1 MRSLRTAQTE
11 KPTMITLRD
20 YQQDAVQS
28 AYAYWQNN
36 TSCIIEAPCGAGK
49 SLIIGK
55 ICHDSITHD
64 VRVLVV
70 THRKKLLEQNEAELK
85 NLLPDAD
92 TGFYSAGLNQK
103 TQDAQIVFAGI
114 QSIANATIQHYEI
127 LIIDECHLVAPN
139 ESGQYHA
146 LISKLKEVN
155 PDLKIL
161 GLTATP
167 YRLDSGYLTEWETP
181 IFERV
186 VYKIDV
192 KLLIKRGYLC
202 PVVSNGGG
210 VKVDVSK
217 VKHKGGEFLDSA
229 LESLYMSKTVEIVA
243 DIVKKGIDRKA
254 WLIFCVSIEHAE
266 QVTTELISH
275 GIDAACY
282 HSQSDNEY
290 ILDDFAN
297 GRLKC
302 LVNVNILTTGS
313 NFPIA
318 DMCVLLR
325 ATESTALYVQI
336 VGRVMRLYPNKKN
349 ALLLDYGGNVLR
361 HGCIDDVAVKAK
373 GEGTGEAPAKECPSC
388 ETILHAAVRECP
400 ECGYIFEREP
410 DKKLELNAFDGA
422 VLSDQRKVQK
432 VPVDRVSFK
441 IHKKIGKPDSI
452 KVTYHCGM
460 AEYYEWLTPENSEFG
475 LKKTHAFFR
484 NIDDDYFESSSVSIE
499 FLEDLNAIRHSK
511 KITSIDILPS
521 KYTEVKKRYW
531 SKV

>member
-1 MRSLRTAQTE
+1 MSIVSRNRETN
-11 KPTMITLRD
+11 MITLRD

-28 AYAYWQNN
+28 AYAYWQNG

-103 TQDAQIVFAGI
+103 TQDAQIIFAGI
-114 QSIANATIQHYEI
+114 QSIANAKIQHYEI
-127 LIIDECHLVAPN
+127 LIIDECHLVAPDVA
-139 ESGQYHA
+139 GQYHK
-146 LISKLKEVN
+146 LISNLKEVN
-155 PDLKIL
+155 PALKIL

-167 YRLDSGYLTEWETP
+167 YRLDSGYLTQWDNP

-229 LESLYMSKTVEIVA
+229 LESLYMSKTKEIVA
-243 DIVKKGIDRKA
+243 DIVRQGANRKA

-266 QVTTELISH
+266 QVTQELITEHS
-275 GIDAACY
+275 IDAACY
-282 HSQSDNEY
+282 HSQSDNDY

-297 GRLKC
+297 GKLKC

-318 DMCVLLR
+318 DMCVLIR

-361 HGCIDDVAVKAK
+361 HGCIDDVTVKAK

-388 ETILHAAVRECP
+388 DTILHAAVRECP

-410 DKKLELNAFDGA
+410 DKNLELNAFDGA
-422 VLSDQRKVQK
+422 VLSDQRKVQR
-432 VPVDRVSFK
+432 VNVDRVSFK
-441 IHKKIGKPDSI
+441 IHKKQGKPDSI

-460 AEYYEWLTPENSEFG
+460 AEYYEWLTPEHSEFG

-484 NIDDDYFESSSVSIE
+484 NIDDIYFETSSVSIE
-499 FLEDLNAIRHSK
+499 FLEDLNVVRHYN
-511 KITSIDILPS
+511 KITAIDILPS

>member
-1 MRSLRTAQTE
+1 
-11 KPTMITLRD
+11 MITLRD
-20 YQQDAVQS
+20 YQQDAVES
-28 AYAYWQNN
+28 AYAYWQNG

-55 ICHDSITHD
+55 ICHDSITHN

-85 NLLPDAD
+85 NLLPTAN

-103 TQDAQIVFAGI
+103 TQDAQIIFAGI

-127 LIIDECHLVAPN
+127 IIIDECHLVAPDTA
-139 ESGQYHA
+139 GQYHK
-146 LISKLKEVN
+146 LISNLKEVN
-155 PDLKIL
+155 PELKIL

-167 YRLDSGYLTEWETP
+167 YRLDSGYLTQWETP
-181 IFERV
+181 IFESV

-229 LESLYMSKTVEIVA
+229 LESLYMSKTTEIVA
-243 DIVKKGIDRKA
+243 DIVKKGADRKA

-266 QVTTELISH
+266 QVTQELITEH
-275 GIDAACY
+275 DINAACY
-282 HSQSDNEY
+282 HSQSDNDY
-290 ILDDFAN
+290 ILDDFTH

-318 DMCVLLR
+318 DMCVLIR

-361 HGCIDDVAVKAK
+361 HGCIDDVTVKAK
-373 GEGTGEAPAKECPSC
+373 GEGEGEAPSKQCPSC
-388 ETILHAAVRECP
+388 KTILHAAVRECP
-400 ECGYIFEREP
+400 ECGHIFERDPEGN
-410 DKKLELNAFDGA
+410 LELNAFDGA
-422 VLSDQRKVQK
+422 VLSDQRKVQR
-432 VPVDRVSFK
+432 VDVDRVSFK

-460 AEYYEWLTPENSEFG
+460 AEYYEWLTPEHSEFG
-475 LKKTHAFFR
+475 LSKTKGIYRRMFCSDENAFSCYEKTNDFVNFSNQSFVR
-484 NIDDDYFESSSVSIE
+484 PQN
-499 FLEDLNAIRHSK
+499 
-511 KITSIDILPS
+511 KITAIDILPS

-531 SKV
+531 SKA

>member
-28 AYAYWQNN
+28 AYTYWHNG

-85 NLLPDAD
+85 NLLPSAN

-155 PDLKIL
+155 PELKIL

-460 AEYYEWLTPENSEFG
+460 AEYYEWLTPEHSEFG

>member
-1 MRSLRTAQTE
+1 MSIVSRNRETN
-11 KPTMITLRD
+11 MITLRD
-20 YQQDAVQS
+20 YQANAVES

-49 SLIIGK
+49 SLIIGQ
-55 ICHDSITHD
+55 ICHDSITHS

-85 NLLPDAD
+85 NLLPNAD

-139 ESGQYHA
+139 ESGQYHS
-146 LISKLKEVN
+146 LINKLKEVN

-167 YRLDSGYLTEWETP
+167 YRLDSGYLTEWDKP
-181 IFERV
+181 IFEQV
-186 VYKIDV
+186 AYKIDV
-192 KLLIKRGYLC
+192 KLLIKRGFLC

-229 LESLYMSKTVEIVA
+229 LESLYMSKTPEIVQ
-243 DIVKKGIDRKA
+243 DIIKQGARRKA
-254 WLIFCVSIEHAE
+254 WLVFCVSIEHAE
-266 QVTTELISH
+266 QVTNELKAH
-275 GIDAACY
+275 GVNAACY

-290 ILDDFAN
+290 ILDDFSN
-297 GRLKC
+297 GRLRC

-318 DMCVLLR
+318 DMCVLIR

-361 HGCIDDVAVKAK
+361 HGCIDDVTVKAK
-373 GEGTGEAPAKECPSC
+373 GEGTGEAPTKECPSC
-388 ETILHAAVRECP
+388 DTILHAAVRECP
-400 ECGYIFEREP
+400 ECGHIFERDPEGN
-410 DKKLELNAFDGA
+410 LELNAFDGA
-422 VLSDQRKVQK
+422 VLSDQRKIQRVD
-432 VPVDRVSFK
+432 VDRVSFK
-441 IHKKIGKPDSI
+441 IHKKQGKPDSI
-452 KVTYHCGM
+452 KVTYHCGL
-460 AEYYEWLTPENSEFG
+460 AEYYEWLTPEHSEFG
-475 LKKTHAFFR
+475 LRKTRDFCMKI
-484 NIDDDYFESSSVSIE
+484 NNYIDADLFHSSSMFLSI
-499 FLEDLNAIRHSK
+499 FQNPKNHN
-511 KITSIDILPS
+511 KITAIDILPS